1 MTGRPA
7 AFALAGLAALA
18 TAATAAPA
26 SLALPPGA
34 TETTHTHSDFAALR
48 LPVGRWDGSRL
59 PLLDLRGQV
68 DQTAWRLESHPAN
81 TLALIAG
88 LADQLA
94 AEGFKPIFACAT
106 DDCGGFDFRYAAPI
120 LPEPEMHVDLGDFQ
134 YQLMIRGRGDQAD
147 YAALITSRSG
157 DTVFAQ
163 LTAIGQAQPLP
174 LPAPAP
180 AVIAA
185 PPPEAPPPLAD
196 RLQADGHVVL
206 DDLSFASGSADLA
219 PGSSASLAA
228 IAAYLAAHPD
238 ARITIVGHTDASGA
252 QSANLD
258 LSRARAASVVARLIA
273 DYGVAPAQLSS
284 DGIGA
289 LSPLTTNLTDAGRQK
304 NRRVEAVLTSTR

>member
-1 MTGRPA
+1 MTGRLA
-7 AFALAGLAALA
+7 AFALAGLVALA
-18 TAATAAPA
+18 GVRRRPRQPGPAARRYRD
-26 SLALPPGA
+26 GA
-34 TETTHTHSDFAALR
+34 CRSSSR
-48 LPVGRWDGSRL
+48 CLPVGRWDGSRL

-68 DQTAWRLESHPAN
+68 DDQPGGWKAIRPTI
-81 TLALIAG
+81 ALIAG
-88 LADQLA
+88 LAGQLA
-94 AEGFKPIFACAT
+94 AEGVPAGLCLRHRRLRRLRFPLCRADHRARDARRSRRFPVSA
-106 DDCGGFDFRYAAPI
+106 DDPRP
-120 LPEPEMHVDLGDFQ
+120 
-134 YQLMIRGRGDQAD
+134 GDQAD

-157 DTVFAQ
+157 DTAFAQ

-180 AVIAA
+180 AIIAA